1 MEVKGLMNKVNRI
14 WVVGNGAMLNYKVC
28 NKNYWNSVPGN
39 LYIDVPQQVQDE
51 QITVLAV
58 LLDGPIKLY
67 RGVGQVQDNN

>member
-1 MEVKGLMNKVNRI
+1 MNTNWRTANSSSKD
-14 WVVGNGAMLNYKVC
+14 A
-28 NKNYWNSVPGN
+28 NSVPGN